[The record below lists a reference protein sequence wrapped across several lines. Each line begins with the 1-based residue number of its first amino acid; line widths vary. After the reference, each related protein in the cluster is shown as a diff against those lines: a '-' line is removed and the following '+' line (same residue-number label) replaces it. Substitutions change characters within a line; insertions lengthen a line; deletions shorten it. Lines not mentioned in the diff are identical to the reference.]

1 MPKGRGLMISRA
13 SGSPAARSKEIPRV
27 SSPQLRAFWRSTLK
41 TRIPRTNKATMSSL
55 LHSFGLLSKISH
67 NRPILAL
74 MWAAKTHL
82 LSHIMLS
89 SCSSRTLCQ
98 HSSWMTISSAYR
110 AASAFSDFFWNTMIP
125 KYVMSFQMQESRR
138 SYTRP
143 AGSSPSLPINVRT
156 LMLSVNYGLE
166 WSKTRTTSS
175 SSRSPL
181 LWLCIIATELCQA
194 RGQTFLNACQVWQ

>member
-1 MPKGRGLMISRA
+1 MISRA
-13 SGSPAARSKEIPRV
+13 SGSPVLRSKEILIVLSPR
-27 SSPQLRAFWRSTLK
+27 LRAFWRSTPK
-41 TRIPRTNKATMSSL
+41 TQIPHTNKATMSCL
-55 LHSFGLLSKISH
+55 LHFFGLLSKIRH

-74 MWAAKTHL
+74 MWAAQTHL

-98 HSSWMTISSAYR
+98 PSSWMTISSACR
-110 AASAFSDFFWNTMIP
+110 AVSVFFDFFWNTMIP
-125 KYVMSFQMQESRR
+125 KSVTSFQMQESRR

-143 AGSSPSLPINVRT
+143 AGSSPSLPINVST
-156 LMLSVNYGLE
+156 LTLSVNYGLE

-175 SSRSPL
+175 SFRSLL

-194 RGQTFLNACQVWQ
+194 RGQTFPNACQVWQ